1 MVAAEVVSVR
11 HFNCFPPTKH
21 PSHPVAGGGG
31 GGRGGYGGGRGGGY
45 GGGGGGYRGGGGG
58 GGNYGGG
65 GGGGGGGPLL
75 RVPFPWMPFHTHPH
89 RASERQFD
97 IRYRQA
103 GTGGTGTTRED
114 SKGSALDPSSPLP
127 APPHAVV
134 GPPPSAGC
142 RARLVMASSQAPE
155 RALVS
160 PLAPRAR
167 TAGGFCARRATPSPH
182 ACPDAMLMN
191 VEISVDWL
199 VRPGPGCGSCACLL
213 DRQEELLLAYS
224 IQRFTARLTLARS

>member
-1 MVAAEVVSVR
+1 MFIFLDQDRPGGGGGGGFGAT
-11 HFNCFPPTKH
+11 FNCLPPTKH

-65 GGGGGGGPLL
+65 GGGGGGGTLL
-75 RVPFPWMPFHTHPH
+75 RFPFPWMPFHTHPH
-89 RASERQFD
+89 RTSERRFD
-97 IRYRQA
+97 IRHRQA
-103 GTGGTGTTRED
+103 GTGETGTTRED

-142 RARLVMASSQAPE
+142 RTRLVMASSQAPE
-155 RALVS
+155 RARLS
-160 PLAPRAR
+160 PCVP
-167 TAGGFCARRATPSPH
+167 GRRADF
-182 ACPDAMLMN
+182 ARA
-191 VEISVDWL
+191 
-199 VRPGPGCGSCACLL
+199 VRPP
-213 DRQEELLLAYS
+213 R
-224 IQRFTARLTLARS
+224 RTLVPMPC